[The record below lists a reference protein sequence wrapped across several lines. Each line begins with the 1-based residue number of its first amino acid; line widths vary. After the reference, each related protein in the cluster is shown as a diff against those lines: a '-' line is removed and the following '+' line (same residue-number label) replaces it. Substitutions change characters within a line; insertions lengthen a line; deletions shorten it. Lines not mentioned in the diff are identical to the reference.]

1 MKNIIERYVY
11 DVMRRLPAENKEEIE
26 KELNANIE
34 DMLGE
39 DRSEEH
45 IEEVLFELGEP
56 RLLALQYQTKERYLI
71 SPANYDDYIRVLKV
85 VILIVISVT
94 LFSGIIDLLID
105 LGSFTPW
112 EMVGHVFSKLV
123 GELISSIVTAFA
135 LVTLVCWAVEKAE
148 EKKKFRNWKLKNL
161 PELPKQNVYK
171 INRTGAVV
179 SLIIET
185 SFSIIFLLLL
195 INYLDYLGIYENSV
209 MVAPIFNKEVVQ
221 AFIPLLIVSALFSI
235 GVAILR
241 VFYAAWNVKFTSI
254 YSLGKIFTSIVTI
267 IFINYANMFN
277 ILMFNKIA
285 EYLEITTNEVV
296 NGFERGIK
304 IFTIVI
310 CVLVVL
316 DLLSVWNKTL
326 KNQKN

>member
-1 MKNIIERYVY
+1 
-11 DVMRRLPAENKEEIE
+11 
-26 KELNANIE
+26 
-34 DMLGE
+34 
-39 DRSEEH
+39 
-45 IEEVLFELGEP
+45 
-56 RLLALQYQTKERYLI
+56 
-71 SPANYDDYIRVLKV
+71 
-85 VILIVISVT
+85 
-94 LFSGIIDLLID
+94 
-105 LGSFTPW
+105 
-112 EMVGHVFSKLV
+112 MVGQVLSKLV
-123 GELISSIVTAFA
+123 FEPISSMFTSFAF
-135 LVTLVCWAVEKAE
+135 VTLVFWGIEKAE
-148 EKKKFRNWKLKNL
+148 EKTKIRNWKLKNL
-161 PELPKQNVYK
+161 PELPKQNVHK
-171 INRTGAVV
+171 INRTGAVI

-235 GVAILR
+235 GVAVLR

-254 YSLGKIFTSIVTI
+254 YSVGKIFTSIVTI

-285 EYLEITTNEVV
+285 EYLDITTNEVV
-296 NGFERGIK
+296 NGFERGIN

-326 KNQKN
+326 KNQKNQN